1 MSGGDEWIDD
11 WISSISERTA
21 QARQLSERVSAL
33 SVSASSSDGAISVT
47 VSSSGVPTDLRLSES
62 IKAWPAQRIAAE
74 ILAVMRKAQSRLAA
88 KVGEVAAQTGG
99 ANSPTVQALVDGLKQ
114 RFPQPP
120 PTNESQAGHGRR

>member
-1 MSGGDEWIDD
+1 MAGGDEWIDE

-21 QARQLSERVSAL
+21 QARQLSERMSAL
-33 SVSASSSDGAISVT
+33 SVSASTSDGAISVT

-62 IKAWPAQRIAAE
+62 VMAWPVQRIAAE

-99 ANSPTVQALVDGLKQ
+99 ADSPTVQALVDGLRQ
-114 RFPQPP
+114 RFPKPP
-120 PTNESQAGHGRR
+120 QTNQGNHGRR